1 MLNHPTTAD
10 TNWAEVSDAPGLDE
24 SRFAGDARLHVHF
37 FRKPVLQPGLSR
49 EEGRAIY
56 REVDYVRILSPG
68 DKLSIIE
75 RPVDEIDARRFADR
89 YEKWKAG
96 AGNVIEGTPLSSLPN
111 MTPSKVEE
119 YKFFNIHTVEQLAH
133 AADSVGQKFFGFN
146 DDKRRAAAFLEIA
159 KGNAPIEKMNEELK
173 ARDTKI
179 DELQA
184 QLEALT
190 KLVSGK
196 KKAAV
201 EE

>member
-1 MLNHPTTAD
+1 MLNIPATTQ
-10 TNWAEVSDAPGLDE
+10 TNWSEIPEAPGLDE
-24 SRFAGDARLHVHF
+24 SRFAGDERLHVQF

-56 REVDYVRILSPG
+56 KEVDYIRILTPG

-75 RPVDEIDARRFADR
+75 RPVDEIDSRRFAAR

-119 YKFFNIHTVEQLAH
+119 YKFFNIHTVEALAH
-133 AADSVGQKFFGFN
+133 ASDSVGQKFFGFN
-146 DDKRRAAAFLEIA
+146 DDKRRANAFLELA
-159 KGNAPIEKMNEELK
+159 KGNAPLEKMNEELK
-173 ARDTKI
+173 TRDVKI
-179 DELQA
+179 EELQS

-190 KLVSGK
+190 KMMSGK
-196 KKAAV
+196 KQKA

>member
-1 MLNHPTTAD
+1 MLNIPATTQ
-10 TNWAEVSDAPGLDE
+10 TNWSEIPEAPGLDE
-24 SRFAGDARLHVHF
+24 SRFAGDERLHVQF

-56 REVDYVRILSPG
+56 KEVDYIRILTPG

-75 RPVDEIDARRFADR
+75 RPVDEIDSRRFAAR

-119 YKFFNIHTVEQLAH
+119 YKFFNIHTVEALAH
-133 AADSVGQKFFGFN
+133 ASDSVGQKFFGFN
-146 DDKRRAAAFLEIA
+146 DDKRRANAFLELA
-159 KGNAPIEKMNEELK
+159 KGNAPLEKMNEELK
-173 ARDTKI
+173 TRDVKI
-179 DELQA
+179 EELQS

-190 KLVSGK
+190 KMMGGK
-196 KKAAV
+196 KKKA